1 MVVVMKKGAAEGDI
15 QHVIDFIH
23 QFGLKT
29 HLSKG
34 RERTIIGVIGE
45 KSKLEK
51 DQISV
56 LRGVSKVYNIL
67 QPFKLVS
74 REFQS
79 ENSVIQVNDVAIGGG
94 TPVIFAG
101 PCSVENER
109 QILDTA
115 WMVKEFGAKILRG
128 GAFKPR
134 TSPYSFQGLGL
145 EGLKLLKKAREETGL
160 SIVTEVMDPADVE
173 LISEYADILQVGSRS
188 MQNFNLLKAVGRTR
202 KPVLLKR
209 GMSAT
214 LTELLMSAEYIM
226 SEGNP
231 NIILCERGI
240 RTFVEYSRNTL
251 DLNIVPAVQK
261 ISHLPIIV
269 DPSHGT
275 GRSDLV
281 APLSLAAIAVGAD
294 GLMVEVHPKPEL
306 ALSDANQSLNAEQ
319 FGELMRKVIQLIG
332 WRKMHAESHVTV

>member
-1 MVVVMKKGAAEGDI
+1 MKKGAAEGDI